1 MTNDKIAACGTPQPR
16 DLLRITGCSVY
27 TRDRAGR
34 KQTRLVKNVSFQ
46 VSPGEC
52 LAIVGNSGAGKSL
65 LVKAS
70 LGILPTELLAEFG
83 GGKRHY
89 RMPMQAHGI
98 SSWGISARDTRY
110 GIRDM
115 ERAAPACACPCMP
128 FLYMHA

>member
-16 DLLRITGCSVY
+16 DLLRITDCSVY

-83 GGKRHY
+83 E
-89 RMPMQAHGI
+89 
-98 SSWGISARDTRY
+98 SSSIAGEPLPGSAA
-110 GIRDM
+110 GSS
-115 ERAAPACACPCMP
+115 AAGPTVPAKTTKTAIVYLAEKP
-128 FLYMHA
+128 FSMNTFLA